1 MSLHSHPIRH
11 TPSAVGYSRMSCDI
25 ETGHQGMLQRHSVNI
40 IARITTVCKA
50 WEGEATPNEKAFSN
64 DSY

>member
-1 MSLHSHPIRH
+1 
-11 TPSAVGYSRMSCDI
+11 MSCDI